1 MSRELKLR
9 LLEAS
14 SLVEQAAGVYF
25 NNLEELEAEE
35 VKARNKAQSLA
46 QEADSMNCPAKT
58 RGLREKQEEA
68 QANLDRT
75 IKSKE
80 GIGTEVDVL
89 RDALYKKEKEYTEYH
104 KRSENLAD
112 VLRIAALAYA
122 ESNTTYLAAR
132 KAADT
137 SFLLAALTSAVV
149 ESVRASKL
157 SQEKS

>member
-9 LLEAS
+9 LLQAS

-46 QEADSMNCPAKT
+46 QEVNSINCTANT
-58 RGLREKQEEA
+58 RGLWEKQNKE
-68 QANLDRT
+68 QANLDRI
-75 IKSKE
+75 IKIKE
-80 GIGTEVDVL
+80 DIGEEVVVL

-122 ESNTTYLAAR
+122 ESNAPYLAAR

-137 SFLLAALTSAVV
+137 AFLLAAITSAVV
-149 ESVRASKL
+149 ESVRTSKL